1 MSTAEDMIATDT
13 NREIVAAYL
22 ADRELPKVSGA
33 YQLYPTRAGRPG
45 IAEHPL
51 PRPARDPEGPVDRIS
66 RMLATGNG
74 LARHRFLTVSGAR
87 AFLPTGAPGWG
98 FDEQHVMTTLLRLV
112 ASGGAAYPV
121 DLWLL
126 SGGGSGLP
134 TGAHRYNPVHHAL
147 TQVTSEDPR
156 PRLARALGGPV
167 TDLTIVLTTRL
178 ERTTGRYGRFAHRL
192 HLLDTGH
199 TLAQLLVAGRTLGW
213 ECSPRLAFVDDE
225 IEHLLELGEETETAF
240 AVVTVGPSQE
250 VAPASEP
257 APVRVPT
264 VPDRYP
270 QDVLCAVRRTEPGEE
285 LAFGEITMPGDPA
298 RAMLRRRSP
307 VGGFVAPAPSP
318 ETLEPVAEAVDAVL
332 APLGGRCLLAPPKDP
347 RVATRVGAPGHR
359 LNLSLAGV
367 VVPVL
372 DLPALVREHGA
383 AAFRVGAVAIGASLQ
398 AGALVAADRGLG
410 TFPLCAYDGP
420 GIEEAL
426 DLPAS
431 STMCV
436 APIGVAAHVGAGLE
450 VPL

>member
-1 MSTAEDMIATDT
+1 MSTAERTNATDT
-13 NREIVAAYL
+13 DQDTVLAYL
-22 ADRELPKVSGA
+22 ADRELPQVSGA

-45 IAEHPL
+45 IGEHPL
-51 PRPARDPEGPVDRIS
+51 PRPVRRPAGPVDRIS

-126 SGGGSGLP
+126 SGGVPGLP

-147 TQVTSEDPR
+147 TRVTTDDPR

-167 TDLTIVLTTRL
+167 SDLTIVLTTRL
-178 ERTTGRYGRFAHRL
+178 ERTTGRYGKFAHRL

-199 TLAQLLVAGRTLGW
+199 TLAQLLIAGRDLGW
-213 ECSPRLAFVDDE
+213 ECAPRLSFADDE
-225 IEHLLELGEETETAF
+225 IEYLLELGDETEIAF
-240 AVVTVGPSQE
+240 AVVTVGPTRE

-257 APVRVPT
+257 APVRVPP

-270 QDVLCAVRRTEPGEE
+270 QDVLMAARRSVPGPE
-285 LAFGEITMPGDPA
+285 LEFGEITMPRDPE

-307 VGGFVAPAPSP
+307 VGGFVAPPPSADD
-318 ETLEPVAEAVDAVL
+318 LAPVAAAVDSVL
-332 APLGGRCLLAPPKDP
+332 APLGGYGELVPPKDP
-347 RVATRVGAPGHR
+347 RVATRIGAPGHR

-372 DLPALVREHGA
+372 DLPALVREHGPG
-383 AAFRVGAVAIGASLQ
+383 AFRVGAVATGVALQ
-398 AGALVAADRGLG
+398 AAALVAADRGLG

-420 GIEEAL
+420 GIEGNLE
-426 DLPAS
+426 LPDA

-436 APIGVAAHVGAGLE
+436 APIGVAAHVGASLE

>member
-1 MSTAEDMIATDT
+1 MSTAERTTATDADRDT
-13 NREIVAAYL
+13 VLAYL
-22 ADRELPKVSGA
+22 ADRELPQVSGA

-45 IAEHPL
+45 VAEHAL
-51 PRPARDPEGPVDRIS
+51 PRPGSGPDGPVDRIS

-126 SGGGSGLP
+126 SGGESGLP
-134 TGAHRYNPVHHAL
+134 VGAHRYNPVHHGL
-147 TQVTSEDPR
+147 TQVTTEDPR
-156 PRLARALGGPV
+156 PRLARALGGAV
-167 TDLTIVLTTRL
+167 SDLTIVLTTRL
-178 ERTTGRYGRFAHRL
+178 ERTTGRYGKFAHRL

-199 TLAQLLVAGRTLGW
+199 TLAQLLIAGRSLDW
-213 ECSPRLAFVDDE
+213 ECTPRLAFVDDE
-225 IEHLLELGEETETAF
+225 IEHILDLGDETEIAF
-240 AVVTVGPSQE
+240 AVVTVGPTRT
-250 VAPASEP
+250 VTPASDP
-257 APVRVPT
+257 APVRVPP

-270 QDVLCAVRRTEPGEE
+270 QDVLCAARRSEPGPE
-285 LAFGEITMPGDPA
+285 LEFGEITMPRDPE

-307 VGGFVAPAPSP
+307 VGGFVAPPPSA
-318 ETLEPVAEAVDAVL
+318 EDLAPVAEAVDSVL
-332 APLGGRCLLAPPKDP
+332 APLGGHGRLVPPKDP
-347 RVATRVGAPGHR
+347 AVATRIGAPGHR

-372 DLPALVREHGA
+372 ELSELVREHGPG
-383 AAFRVGAVAIGASLQ
+383 AFRVGAVAIGVSLQ
-398 AGALVAADRGLG
+398 AAALVAADRGFG

-420 GIEEAL
+420 GIESNL
-426 DLPAS
+426 GLPDA

-436 APIGVAAHVGAGLE
+436 APIGVAAHVGASLE

>member
-1 MSTAEDMIATDT
+1 MSTADHTIETDAG
-13 NREIVAAYL
+13 RETVSAYL
-22 ADRELPKVSGA
+22 ADRELPQVSGA

-51 PRPARDPEGPVDRIS
+51 PRPSRHPDGPVDRIS

-126 SGGGSGLP
+126 SAGTPGLP

-147 TQVTSEDPR
+147 TQITDEDPR

-167 TDLTIVLTTRL
+167 SDLTIVLTTRL
-178 ERTTGRYGRFAHRL
+178 ERTTGRYGKFAHRL

-199 TLAQLLVAGRTLGW
+199 TLTQLLVAGKTLDW
-213 ECSPRLAFVDDE
+213 ECTPRLSFVDDE
-225 IEHLLELGEETETAF
+225 IEHLMELGDETEIAF
-240 AVVTVGPSQE
+240 AVLSVGPTHD
-250 VAPASEP
+250 VTPASDP
-257 APVRVPT
+257 APSRVPT

-270 QDVLCAVRRTEPGEE
+270 QEVLGAVRRSEPGEE
-285 LAFGEITMPGDPA
+285 LNFGEITLPGDPV

-307 VGGFVAPAPSP
+307 VGGFVAPAPTM
-318 ETLEPVAEAVDAVL
+318 EALEPVAAAVDAVL
-332 APLGGRCLLAPPKDP
+332 APLGGHCMLVPPKDP
-347 RVATRVGAPGHR
+347 RVATKIGAPGHR

-367 VVPVL
+367 LVPVL
-372 DLPALVREHGA
+372 DLPALVEKHGPG
-383 AAFRVGAVAIGASLQ
+383 AFRAGAVAIGASLQ
-398 AGALVAADRGLG
+398 AGALIAADRGLG

-420 GIEEAL
+420 GIEQSLGLPEA
-426 DLPAS
+426 